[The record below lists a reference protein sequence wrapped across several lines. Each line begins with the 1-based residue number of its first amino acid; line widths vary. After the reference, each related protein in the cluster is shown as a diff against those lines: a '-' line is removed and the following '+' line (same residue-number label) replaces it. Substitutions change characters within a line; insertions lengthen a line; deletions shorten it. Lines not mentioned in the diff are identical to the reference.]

1 MRERQVGTMHSC
13 AWATNRLYGGRFGCD
28 RLGTWYRR
36 PVYSRPTPLVKTS
49 PFARFSVTAVC
60 FGAACASAGS
70 SPRAEAPAARRSEPV
85 APRME
90 VASRPKDTVA
100 DARWADSVLKTLTL
114 RQKAAQMVWVWTLG
128 DYTATDATAYTN
140 IERQVRELE
149 LGGVIVSVGGPLD
162 IAAKLNALQ
171 SSVKLPLLVGADL
184 ETGAAFRARGG
195 WFLPN
200 AIELGGATSFPY
212 QMGLGATRDTSL
224 AYEMGRVTAIEGRA
238 MGIHMAFAPV
248 LDVNNNPK
256 NPVISARSFG
266 EDPMLVSRMGAALVR
281 GIQENG
287 MLATGKHFPGH
298 GDTEQNSHL
307 ELARVDV
314 SRARLD
320 SVELRPFQ
328 AAIDAGVRGMMT
340 FHGDLP
346 ALDSTHTAAT
356 LSATVMTDLLRT
368 KMGFTGLLV
377 TDALDMNGVLGNM
390 TMAEATQRA
399 VLAGNDVLLMPT
411 DAKLSIQ
418 AVVDGVSAGRFTEAR
433 IDASVRKLLMAKHE
447 FGLDR
452 ERYVSVEGVRKA
464 VGVAAN
470 VAPARAAAEKAITL
484 VRDSLSM
491 VPFKMPSTSRVVSI
505 TVTPRVDLSAGRSFD
520 AELKS
525 SFPSLLSLT
534 LSPEVVA
541 DNTAG
546 AAAGGTGTYRIN
558 PEPALLPASVENA
571 LSIARG
577 ADLVI
582 VSSYIGASTNT
593 ASMVPTRGVPE
604 LLNGLRAANTKV
616 VLVSFNNPYL
626 QLGLP
631 LTEAHLIAWSPW
643 TLSQRAAARALLGKS
658 PITGQLPITI
668 PGVAP
673 FGAGLR
679 R

>member
-1 MRERQVGTMHSC
+1 MTTPPVS
-13 AWATNRLYGGRFGCD
+13 RLA
-28 RLGTWYRR
+28 LTLA
-36 PVYSRPTPLVKTS
+36 LV
-49 PFARFSVTAVC
+49 
-60 FGAACASAGS
+60 GAAGVSACVTAGS
-70 SPRAEAPAARRSEPV
+70 SARPGDAPAGPVATPPTAVPPTGRRPEPV

-90 VASRPKDTVA
+90 VADAPKNPAA
-100 DARWADSVLKTLTL
+100 DARWADSVLATLSL

-128 DYTATDATAYTN
+128 DFTATDMPGFLS
-140 IERQVRELE
+140 IERQVRDLE

-162 IAAKLNALQ
+162 IASKVNALQ
-171 SSVKLPLLVGADL
+171 RAATLPLLVGADL

-212 QMGLGATRDTSL
+212 QMGIGASRDTTL

-256 NPVISARSFG
+256 NPVIAARSFG
-266 EDPMLVSRMGAALVR
+266 EDPALVSRMGASLVR
-281 GIQENG
+281 GIQEHG

-307 ELARVDV
+307 ELSRVDGT
-314 SRARLD
+314 RARLD
-320 SVELRPFQ
+320 SIELRPFR
-328 AAIDAGVRGMMT
+328 AAIAAGVRGMMT

-346 ALDSTHTAAT
+346 ALDTTHTAAT
-356 LSATVMTDLLRT
+356 LSAKVMTDLLRT
-368 KMGFTGLLV
+368 EMGFDGLLV

-399 VLAGNDVLLMPT
+399 VVAGNDVLLMPS
-411 DAKLSIQ
+411 DAKVSIQ
-418 AVVDGVSAGRFTEAR
+418 AVVDGVAAGRFTEAR
-433 IDASVRKLLMAKHE
+433 INASVRKLLMAKHE
-447 FGLDR
+447 FGLHR
-452 ERYVSVEGVRKA
+452 ERTVNVEAVRTR
-464 VGVAAN
+464 VGVVAN
-470 VAPARAAAEKAITL
+470 QAPARLAAEKAITL
-484 VRDSLSM
+484 VRDSLAL
-491 VPFKMPSTSRVVSI
+491 VPFRLPAASRVVSI

-525 SFPSLLSLT
+525 AYPGLLSLT
-534 LSPEVVA
+534 LSPEIVA

-546 AAAGGTGTYRIN
+546 AAAGGTGTYAIN
-558 PEPALLPASVENA
+558 PDPVLLPASVANA
-571 LSIARG
+571 LAIARG
-577 ADLVI
+577 ADLVV

-593 ASMVPTRGVPE
+593 ASIVPTGGVPE
-604 LLNGLRAANTKV
+604 LLNGLRASGTKV

-631 LTEAHLIAWSPW
+631 FTEAHLIAWSPW
-643 TLSQRAAARALLGKS
+643 TPSQRAAARALLGKA
-658 PITGQLPITI
+658 PITGQLPITL